1 MYFYKNGN
9 EEDYQ
14 ESTDYKTQSISLAD
28 VIIFLLSYVNIINR
42 MSAVIF
48 FVRLTEQI
56 VLLPLFYDSLLISS
70 NDLPRVC
77 SPNNIIRTAAINEN
91 NDIATITFKKPYG

>member
-14 ESTDYKTQSISLAD
+14 ESTHYKTQSIFLAD
-28 VIIFLLSYVNIINR
+28 VIFLLAYVNIVNR
-42 MSAVIF
+42 MSAAIF

-56 VLLPLFYDSLLISS
+56 VLLPLSYDSLLISS

-77 SPNNIIRTAAINEN
+77 SPNNFIKTAAINEN